1 MTDKKTIPPALAEAS
16 KKTGRNSGTRKFTKK
31 EVVAALAKAGTKL
44 GAANILG
51 CHRDTITTYMRRD
64 PEIADAVHEAREN
77 LIDIA
82 ESGLMRNVSD
92 RHPASI
98 FFTLK
103 TLGKDRGYVERT
115 ETTGKDGAPLDSDVK
130 VTFVNAEKKDD

>member
-1 MTDKKTIPPALAEAS
+1 MADKKTIPPALAAAS
-16 KKTGRNSGTRKFTKK
+16 KKTHKNTGTRKFTKK
-31 EVVAALAKAGTKL
+31 EIVSALAKAGTKL
-44 GAANILG
+44 GAAKILG

-64 PEIADAVHEAREN
+64 PEIADAVQEAREN

-82 ESGLMRNVSD
+82 EIGLMRNVSD